1 MLGRA
6 NMSGNWDLGPHVN
19 RPSLLNL
26 ILDQQTLRKSWGQV
40 ACHIVPDTWK
50 ESNNVE
56 WPKPRN
62 GSVINLESKRSLI
75 TETIYFSFIPISPQ
89 KIKVKALWNLDEK
102 GPHIWWVHLLTY

>member
-56 WPKPRN
+56 
-62 GSVINLESKRSLI
+62 
-75 TETIYFSFIPISPQ
+75 
-89 KIKVKALWNLDEK
+89 
-102 GPHIWWVHLLTY
+102 